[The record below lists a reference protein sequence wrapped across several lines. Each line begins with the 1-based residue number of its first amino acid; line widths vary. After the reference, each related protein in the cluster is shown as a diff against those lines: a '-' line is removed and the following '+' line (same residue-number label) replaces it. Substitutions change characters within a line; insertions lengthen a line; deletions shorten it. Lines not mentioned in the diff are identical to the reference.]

1 MKNFKFKFFVPA
13 IFMLLLGIILTG
25 CGEKHT
31 IKFIANSRTYYT
43 VETSGHEKIE
53 LPTIPFKAG
62 HNFDGWFFDNGRWAQ
77 PFDENTYQN
86 QPLTHNVEVY
96 AKFYELEKFTISFYI
111 GDTLYDTL
119 ETAGKG
125 PLEFPDGPQKEYFAF
140 DGWFFDNGTF
150 ENQLTQDTYYVTPLT
165 QNINVYGKQSCTFD
179 SNLEYEL
186 SQDQTYYIVKGLGE
200 CTSANIYIPDF
211 HNGLPVKEIAKTAFY
226 QSAQIEK
233 VIIADNV
240 ETIGEW
246 AFSWCEN
253 LVMVRMYETSKLN
266 SVGRCVFN
274 CSKKLA
280 EAHVPANL
288 SVVGERMFAQC
299 EPLAPTIHKPENIT
313 VLGDYAFYETSV
325 QTLKLTN
332 LTSIGE
338 CCFSNCKS
346 LAEFWLPKTL
356 TTIGTSAFN
365 ETRKLKKVE
374 IEDIESWCKVTIGGY
389 FAVPWT
395 YANTVY
401 YQGEVLKNLVI
412 PSTIKKINRFAFND
426 TKIETLTIHEGVE
439 VIESCAF
446 TDSLRLKTI
455 NYYATNCTLNL
466 MSSNHHYYIFEHCGA
481 YSLTG
486 GIKIPEGE
494 RNITVN
500 IGANVQSIPSG
511 LFYAAAAEFTP
522 LIKTINFL
530 GTTPPTLGENWLKV
544 GSLQRINVPTGTETA
559 YKNVLGA
566 SFDKYFATEE

>member
-1 MKNFKFKFFVPA
+1 MKNFKWHIFIPA
-13 IFMLLLGIILTG
+13 IFVLLFGIALTG
-25 CGEKHT
+25 CGKKYT
-31 IKFIANSRTYYT
+31 IEYIANSRTYYT
-43 VETSGHEKIE
+43 YQTSGNEKIK

-62 HNFDGWFFDNGRWAQ
+62 HDFEGWYFDNGRWLQ
-77 PFDENTYQN
+77 PFDETTYEHT
-86 QPLTHNVEVY
+86 PLTHDVEVY
-96 AKFYELEKFTISFYI
+96 AKFKELEKHTISFYM
-111 GDTLYDTL
+111 GDQLYDTL

-125 PLEFPDGPQKEYFAF
+125 PIEFPAEPQKEYFAL

-150 ENQLTQDTYYVTPLT
+150 ENKLNPDTYYVTPLT
-165 QNINVYGKQSCTFD
+165 QDIKVYGKMSCTFD

-200 CTSANIYIPDF
+200 CTSANIYIPDL
-211 HNGLPVKEIAKTAFY
+211 HNGLPVKEIAKNAFY
-226 QSAQIEK
+226 QSSQIEK

-240 ETIGEW
+240 EKIGEW

-253 LVMVRMYETSKLN
+253 LTMVRMYENSKLN
-266 SVGRCVFN
+266 TVGRCVFN
-274 CSKKLA
+274 CSKKLE
-280 EAHVPANL
+280 EAHIPANL
-288 SVVGERMFAQC
+288 KIVAERMFAQC
-299 EPLAPTIHKPENIT
+299 EALVPTIHNPENIT
-313 VLGDYAFYETSV
+313 VLGEYAFYETSV

-332 LTSIGE
+332 ITSIGE
-338 CCFSNCKS
+338 NCFTNCKS

-356 TTIGTSAFN
+356 TTIGKSAFN

-374 IEDIESWCKVTIGGY
+374 IEDIEAWCKVTIGGY

-412 PSTIKKINRFAFND
+412 PNTIKKINMYAFND
-426 TKIETLTIHEGVE
+426 TKIETLTIPESVE

-455 NYYATNCTLNL
+455 YYNATNCTLNL
-466 MSSNHHYYIFEHCGA
+466 KSSKHHYYIFEHSGA

-486 GIKIPEGE
+486 GIKVPEGE
-494 RNITVN
+494 KNITVY

-511 LFYAAAAEFTP
+511 LFYAAHGEYIP

-530 GTTPPTLGENWLKV
+530 GTTPPTLGENWFRLGVLEK
-544 GSLQRINVPTGTETA
+544 INVPTGTESA
-559 YKNVLGA
+559 YKIALGT
-566 SFDKYFATEE
+566 SFDKFFETQE